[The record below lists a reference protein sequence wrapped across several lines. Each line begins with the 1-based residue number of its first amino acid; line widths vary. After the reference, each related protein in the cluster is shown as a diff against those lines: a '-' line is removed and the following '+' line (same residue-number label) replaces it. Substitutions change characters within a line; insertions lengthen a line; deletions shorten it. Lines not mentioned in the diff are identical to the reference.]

1 MDVFDEELLKLWSA
15 LINNNVNF
23 LMIGGVAVN
32 LHGYH
37 RTTNDIDIWL
47 EDNLVNRKNLRLAFK
62 EYGMGD
68 FEALERLQFI
78 PGWTTFRLDNHLE
91 VDIMTSVKG
100 LEQYTFEHA
109 YQLASIAD
117 ILNLQVPFLHINQ
130 LLEAKRAAN
139 RPKDQVDIIALEK
152 IKKLRE
158 EQ

>member
-1 MDVFDEELLKLWSA
+1 MDVFDEELLKLWKA
-15 LINNNVNF
+15 LITNNVNY

-47 EDNLVNRKNLRLAFK
+47 EDTLLNRKNLRLAFK

-68 FEALERLQFI
+68 FEALETLQFI

-91 VDIMTSVKG
+91 VDVMTSVKG
-100 LEQYTFEHA
+100 LEKYNFHEA
-109 YQLASIAD
+109 YKLASIAD
-117 ILNLQVPFLHINQ
+117 ILDLKIPFLHINQ
-130 LLEAKRAAN
+130 LLEAKKAAN
-139 RPKDQVDIIALEK
+139 RLKDQIDIIALEK

-158 EQ
+158 E